1 MYLCVI
7 EKEGV
12 TDMSNLMASFNAGVS
27 GLQSAQ
33 ASITTTAHNLAN
45 AHTPGYTRQQVLI
58 TDSFYQNSL
67 GQHSNLMQV
76 GTGTVIVRT
85 RQIRNTF
92 LDARYRLEF
101 GRQGFYE
108 INRKTVQEIE
118 DMLGELEGESFLG
131 SITDLQDAFNSLA
144 EDSSDVVYR
153 DELVSM
159 ASLFIQRSQEVR
171 KELMAYQTSLNSE
184 VLRQVNAINDLVT
197 DIREMN
203 KLIQRYEAMGESA
216 NDYRDKRNQY
226 LDELSYYINFETNE
240 EKDGTITIYS
250 EGAFLLEPSRQNF
263 LGVEYESLDSQLLVP
278 KWENGGR
285 YFRNESLAY
294 SSKAQTDVG
303 SLRGLMVARGNR
315 TTIYTDTPVK
325 PKEEDYED
333 PKDYQIAMNQYED
346 DVKKYNDSTGASVVM
361 TVQSQLD
368 ILVHGIVTM
377 INDAFCPN
385 KELTLEDG
393 TTMKILDEEN
403 AFQGDDINKT
413 VGAELFSRRGV
424 ERYKEMTLTD
434 DAGNPLKD
442 SEGNPLVDADGK
454 PLTVKVYQEE
464 DPSDIYSLYTISQ
477 LVINP
482 VVMKDSSTLGTMYN
496 EKSGKRDGYLKDEIY
511 AISNA
516 FAAGNIGTL
525 SPNSLTTYGPLDYYR
540 EMVGDLSVRG
550 SVWNGIITNQEAT
563 VTSVDTERQNV
574 MGVSSEEELAD
585 LIKFQRCYDA
595 SSRYITTVAEMLEY
609 LIERLG

>member
-1 MYLCVI
+1 
-7 EKEGV
+7 
-12 TDMSNLMASFNAGVS
+12 MSNLMASFNAGVS

-33 ASITTTAHNLAN
+33 ASITATAHNLAN
-45 AHTPGYTRQQVLI
+45 AHTPGYTRQQVI
-58 TDSFYQNSL
+58 VTDSFYQNTQ

-76 GTGTVIVRT
+76 GTGTVIVKT

-108 INRKTVQEIE
+108 INHKTVQELE
-118 DMLGELEGESFLG
+118 DMLGELEGESFLKG
-131 SITDLQDAFNSLA
+131 ITDMQEAFNSLT
-144 EDSSDVVYR
+144 EDPSDVVHR
-153 DELVSM
+153 DELISM
-159 ASLFIQRSQEVR
+159 ASLFVQRAQEVK
-171 KELMAYQTSLNSE
+171 KELTAYQTSLNTE
-184 VLRQVNAINDLVT
+184 VLRQVNAINDLVA

-203 KLIQRYEAMGESA
+203 KLIQRYEATGESA

-250 EGAFLLEPSRQNF
+250 EGAFLLEPARQNF
-263 LGVEYESLDSQLLVP
+263 LGVEYQSQESQLLVP
-278 KWENGGR
+278 IWENGGR

-303 SLRGLMVARGNR
+303 SLRGLMVARGNYAAL
-315 TTIYTDTPVK
+315 YTDTPVK
-325 PKEEDYED
+325 PEEEDYAD

-346 DVKKYNDSTGASVVM
+346 DVKQYNDSVGASVVM

-385 KELTLEDG
+385 KEMKLQDG
-393 TTMKILDEEN
+393 TTIKVLDEEN
-403 AFQGDDINKT
+403 ALQGDDINNT

-424 ERYKEMTLTD
+424 ERYKEMTVTD
-434 DAGNPLKD
+434 
-442 SEGNPLVDADGK
+442 ETGK
-454 PLTVKVYQEE
+454 TLTVKVYQEE
-464 DPSDIYSLYTISQ
+464 DPSDVYSLYTIGQ

-482 VVMKDSSTLGTMYN
+482 VVLKDPSTIGTMYH
-496 EKSGKRDGYLKDEIY
+496 ETSGQREGYATD
-511 AISNA
+511 AIRAIANS
-516 FAAGNIGTL
+516 FHDNIGTL
-525 SPNSLTTYGPLDYYR
+525 SPNSQTKYGALDYYR

-550 SVWNGIITNQEAT
+550 SVWNGIVANQEETAD
-563 VTSVDTERQNV
+563 SIDQERQNV